1 MNAILKRQM
10 DIKKGLKDKKG
21 FTLVE
26 VIVVLVILAI
36 LIAIA
41 VPSVTQYIN
50 KSKIRADKTA
60 VKTVQTVLQA
70 MVADHIGDGEKAF
83 GITGDS
89 PTVINTTTGKI
100 VTEAEDEFKDQS
112 GIAADKVTNIVIN
125 GKSRV
130 TSFNYHG
137 TEGWWQFDTAADKT
151 PTGPA
156 VSDPGPLS

>member
-50 KSKIRADKTA
+50 KSKVRADKTA

-70 MVADHIGDGEKAF
+70 QVADYVGDGVKIPASA
-83 GITGDS
+83 DS
-89 PTVINTTTGKI
+89 EEYGTVSNIPAPSG
-100 VTEAEDEFKDQS
+100 VTPADEFKDQS
-112 GIAADKVTNIVIN
+112 GINGASVTAITIN
-125 GKSRV
+125 NKSRIIGF
-130 TSFNYHG
+130 TY
-137 TEGWWQFDTAADKT
+137 EGKEDTWVFT
-151 PTGPA
+151 NGA
-156 VSDPGPLS
+156 VNPQ